1 MSIRFVFLF
10 LSLIVVIPPNSL
22 GQKSTRYERLTTAS
36 GLSQSTINK
45 IIQDKKGFLW
55 FATADGLNRYDGYSF
70 TVYRNDPNDNKT
82 LSGSDIST
90 VCEDDEGN
98 LWVGTRNAGLNKI
111 NLKTGSVIRF
121 PRGPSG
127 EDISS
132 VIIPS
137 IINLGKHKIGVAALG
152 KGFLTIDSRNNV
164 LIKDESDFQ
173 TPIIKD
179 AVRFFRHSSGSLW
192 IGTRTGYLISV
203 LGNRSYLP
211 FNFGQKSLSNDYRIR
226 ALFEA
231 KNGDILVGTEGRGL
245 YRFDHQ
251 NQKFTSVFYNRSPF
265 SSRQNI
271 VTSLSRDG
279 INNIWI
285 GTDNGIYIC
294 EGENFSKFR
303 HVVSNPDPEFGIS
316 SYSVTSLFTDSNLNT
331 WIGTWEAG
339 LNIDFHQKS
348 RFSLLRYKPN
358 TFLGLLSNK
367 VTALKTDSNQ
377 GVWIGSNVG
386 LSYLNYKSGKVEH
399 LVNNADINRLNSPDI
414 FDVNLLEKDSLGTL
428 WIGVWGKGL
437 FNLGLDRK
445 MISYPIPNGIVPGV
459 QTVKFSSILRVGQK
473 IWLGTSGNGLLAFDL
488 KTKKYEIPYQKL
500 NKKLFENKTIS
511 TLMMDGNNRLWLG
524 TTVSG
529 VYVYDFKTK
538 KIDHF
543 EKGIATSS
551 LRYNHVTYLY
561 KDRKNRVWV
570 LTNGGGLHLYQ
581 GPGNVFRV
589 FTVAD
594 GLVSNTL
601 RGMVEDKK
609 GNLWLTTNGGISKM
623 DPSTFKCINFDDVDG
638 LQGKEF
644 LINAFDKN
652 SQDWLFFGGI
662 NGLNYIKSDS
672 LRSRMDVPNV
682 YISNLKIFN
691 KPVQV
696 GGENSPLQEDI
707 LFTKHLVLQ
716 PEHSVFSLDFVALEY
731 QRPKNN
737 RYAYYLEGFEKD
749 WNFVGIQR
757 TASYTNLSP
766 GNYTFKVKATNSD
779 GIWAENPFELKITVL
794 PPWYRTW
801 WANLIY
807 FLSVSAIVYGFIR
820 EIKIREAFKT
830 DIRLKEIEKERIQEL
845 EQVKTHFFTNISH
858 ELRTPLTLIISPIER
873 YFLKNKG
880 LNEEQNT
887 RISSIHQNAQKLL
900 RLINQLLD
908 LSKIESGKQQP
919 TIAKHDLI
927 LQLNN
932 IILGFENYAQQKQI
946 NLMWKPPQNDL
957 FVYYDSDI
965 IEKCVSNLLSNAFK
979 HTPDEGKI
987 GVSLTI
993 NQDIQA
999 GKKIVN
1005 SVCIQVLDTGKGIA
1019 KEHLSHIFD
1028 RFYQIPE
1035 SMNRAGTGVGLSLCK
1050 ELIDLH
1056 LGQIQVQSTLG
1067 EGSNFSITFPVQ
1079 DIAFDPSWIQ
1089 HQESSAEKIAVPN
1102 LSTEK
1107 LDAIE
1112 HEKQI
1117 LLIVDDHTELRK
1129 FVADIFSSRF
1139 QIVESERGEE
1149 ALELALKFLPDVV
1162 ITDWM
1167 MPGMSGI
1174 NLCRALRSNPKT
1186 NHIPIIILTSK
1197 SSQDSQIE
1205 GMQSG
1210 ADDYVSKPFNADLL
1224 EIRVNKLLEVK
1235 ERARKNWQKQLVQKE
1250 LTEGKLPEF
1259 QDEFLQKATALII
1272 ENIADSNF
1280 DVVDLEKRLDMSKMQ
1295 LYRKLKNLTSLAG
1308 NEFIRSIRLQQALVY
1323 IESNQFNVSEIAYKV
1338 GFNDPAYFT
1347 RVFKK
1352 QFGQSPSNYI
1362 NHAKENIN

>member
-1 MSIRFVFLF
+1 
-10 LSLIVVIPPNSL
+10 LIFRPTYL
-22 GQKSTRYERLTTAS
+22 WAQKSTRYERLTTAS

-70 TVYRNDPNDNKT
+70 TVYRNDPSDNKT

-121 PRGPSG
+121 LRGPSG

-137 IINLGKHKIGVAALG
+137 IINVGNHKICVAAVG
-152 KGFLTIDSRNNV
+152 KGFMTLDTKNNTI
-164 LIKDESDFQ
+164 IKSESDFQ
-173 TPIIKD
+173 TLLIKD
-179 AVRFFRHSSGSLW
+179 AVRFFRHSTGSLW

-203 LGNRSYLP
+203 LGHRAYLP
-211 FNFGQKSLSNDYRIR
+211 FNFGQKGQANEFRIR

-245 YRFDHQ
+245 FRFDHQ
-251 NQKFTSVFYNRSPF
+251 NQKFTSVFYNVSSR
-265 SSRQNI
+265 SSRQNV
-271 VTSLSRDG
+271 VTSLIRDG
-279 INNIWI
+279 SNNIWI

-367 VTALKTDSNQ
+367 VTALRVNSNQ

-386 LSYLNYKSGKVEH
+386 LSYLNYNTGAVEH
-399 LVNNADINRLNSPDI
+399 LVNNADINRLNSSDI
-414 FDVNLLEKDSLGTL
+414 FDVNLLETDALGLL

-437 FNLGLDRK
+437 FNLGPDRK
-445 MISYPIPNGIVPGV
+445 MISYPVPKEIVSDV
-459 QTVKFSSILRVGQK
+459 ASIKFSSMLRIGQK
-473 IWLGTSGNGLLAFDL
+473 IWLGTSGNGVLTFDL
-488 KTKKYEIPYQKL
+488 ITKKYEIPFTEL
-500 NKKLFENKTIS
+500 GKKLFENKTIS
-511 TLMMDGNNRLWLG
+511 TLMMEGKRRLWLG
-524 TTVSG
+524 TTASG
-529 VYVYDFKTK
+529 VYVYDFETK

-543 EKGIATSS
+543 EKGISIAS
-551 LRYNHVTYLY
+551 LRYNHVTYIHQ
-561 KDRKNRVWV
+561 DRENRIWV

-581 GPGNVFRV
+581 GPGNVFKV

-623 DPSTFKCINFDDVDG
+623 DPKTFKCINFDDVDG

-691 KPVQV
+691 KPVRV
-696 GGENSPLQEDI
+696 GEENSPLSQDI
-707 LFTKHLVLQ
+707 LFTKHLILQ
-716 PEHSVFSLDFVALEY
+716 PAQSVFSLDFVALEY

-749 WNFVGIQR
+749 WNFVGTQR
-757 TASYTNLSP
+757 SAYYTNLSP
-766 GNYTFKVKATNSD
+766 GDYTFKVKASNSD
-779 GIWAENPFELKITVL
+779 GIWAENPFELKITIL
-794 PPWYRTW
+794 PPWYRNG
-801 WANLIY
+801 WAY
-807 FLSVSAIVYGFIR
+807 FFYVIFTTAIVYGFIR
-820 EIKIREAFKT
+820 EIKIREEFKT
-830 DIRLKEIEKERIQEL
+830 SIRLKEIEKERIQEL

-887 RISSIHQNAQKLL
+887 RISSIYQNAQKLL

-919 TIAKHDLI
+919 FIAKHDLI
-927 LQLNN
+927 LQMNSIL
-932 IILGFENYAQQKQI
+932 LGFENYAQQKQI
-946 NLMWKPPQNDL
+946 KLIWKAPQQDL

-965 IEKCVSNLLSNAFK
+965 IEKCVTNLLSNAFK
-979 HTPDEGKI
+979 HTPEEGKI

-993 NQDIQA
+993 IQDIQHE
-999 GKKIVN
+999 KNCVK
-1005 SVCIQVLDTGKGIA
+1005 SVRIQVLDTGKGIA
-1019 KEHLSHIFD
+1019 SEHLNHIFD
-1028 RFYQIPE
+1028 RFYQVPE

-1050 ELIDLH
+1050 ELIELH
-1056 LGQIQVQSTLG
+1056 LGQIEVSSQLG
-1067 EGSNFSITFPVQ
+1067 EGSNFSINFPVQ
-1079 DIAFDPSWIQ
+1079 DHVFDPSWI
-1089 HQESSAEKIAVPN
+1089 HQKEILPDKMLANASGIIQ
-1102 LSTEK
+1102 K
-1107 LDAIE
+1107 LDSIV

-1129 FVADIFSSRF
+1129 FVADIFCNRF
-1139 QIVESERGEE
+1139 QIIESDRGEE

-1224 EIRVNKLLEVK
+1224 EIRVDKLLQAK
-1235 ERARKNWQKQLVQKE
+1235 ERARKNWQKQVVQKE

-1259 QDEFLQKATALII
+1259 QDEFLQKATAII
-1272 ENIADSNF
+1272 LENISDANF
-1280 DVVDLEKRLDMSKMQ
+1280 DVVNLENGLDMSKMQ
-1295 LYRKLKNLTSLAG
+1295 LYRKLKNLTSLAA
-1308 NEFIRSIRLQQALVY
+1308 NEFIRSIRLQQALVL
-1323 IESNQFNVSEIAYKV
+1323 IQSNQFNVSEIAYKV

-1352 QFGQSPSNYI
+1352 QFGQSPSTYI
-1362 NHAKENIN
+1362 HHAKEVNS